1 MDSNTSRT
9 GMLVGVAAVAA
20 AFGTAAMMSAATAP
34 TARADAFTDIV
45 TYVDSDLGVGQ
56 ADITTALSDF
66 SSGDFA
72 TGLASLFQ
80 GVDDEFLAAPD
91 NLLIGTV
98 EALEGEPLGGPLL
111 FNLGELNFA
120 GGLADAE
127 DQFGYAVVADFE
139 DIPTEVAAGDYGVA
153 TYDVLLGADFASVV
167 PLEDIILGAAASL

>member
-1 MDSNTSRT
+1 MDSNRSRT
-9 GMLVGVAAVAA
+9 GVLIGLAA
-20 AFGTAAMMSAATAP
+20 AAGAFGVAAMMSTAAAP
-34 TARADAFTDIV
+34 TARADDFTDIV

-56 ADITTALSDF
+56 ADITTAFSDF

-80 GVDDEFLAAPD
+80 GIDDDFLAAPD
-91 NLLIGTV
+91 NLVIGTV
-98 EALEGEPLGGPLL
+98 EALEGEGIGGPLL

-127 DQFGYAVVADFE
+127 DQFSYAVGSDFG
-139 DIPTEVAAGDYGVA
+139 DIPTELAAGDYGVA
-153 TYDVLLGADFASVV
+153 TYDVLLGADYASVV